1 MYCFISGN
9 QGLLKPCFFTAGT
22 ALLAASDS
30 RDETIYIS
38 GGFYVCRTICTQ
50 LSFTLCTMA
59 LSQLSSQERTFT
71 QDCWKKK
78 KKQKQKTFKL
88 KAELP
93 DKRRKFTEKFNSGAV
108 F

>member
-30 RDETIYIS
+30 RDKTIYIS
-38 GGFYVCRTICTQ
+38 GGFYVCHTICTQ

-59 LSQLSSQERTFT
+59 LS
-71 QDCWKKK
+71 
-78 KKQKQKTFKL
+78 
-88 KAELP
+88 
-93 DKRRKFTEKFNSGAV
+93 
-108 F
+108 